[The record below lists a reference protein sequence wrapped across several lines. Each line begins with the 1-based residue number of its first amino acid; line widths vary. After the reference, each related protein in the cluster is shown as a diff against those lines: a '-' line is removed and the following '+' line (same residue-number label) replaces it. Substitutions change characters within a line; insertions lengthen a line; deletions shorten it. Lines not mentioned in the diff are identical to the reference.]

1 MGHTH
6 KYGQGYKVWKRLP
19 NGQKGELIYDASCPM
34 AIPGCPTPWYDYQHI
49 PIRYWLPLLPIKWSN
64 GIIHE
69 AKWVND
75 GPSPVNFGPTSD
87 DEMMVLIAFYTQKPI
102 LLDTKEAPEANS
114 TALRFWPNPSTGTTW
129 FERAEQA
136 RPNGWLRVFDTAGR
150 ELLRREGLPT
160 GTFSLDLE
168 VLKPGLYFVEMDGQ
182 WGKLLREE

>member
-1 MGHTH
+1 
-6 KYGQGYKVWKRLP
+6 
-19 NGQKGELIYDASCPM
+19 
-34 AIPGCPTPWYDYQHI
+34 
-49 PIRYWLPLLPIKWSN
+49 
-64 GIIHE
+64 
-69 AKWVND
+69 
-75 GPSPVNFGPTSD
+75 
-87 DEMMVLIAFYTQKPI
+87 MMVLIAFYTQKPI